1 MAVTTIATYNLDG
14 TTVDFTVPF
23 EYLSRSFV
31 VITVRSQLTGTNQ
44 VLVQD
49 TDYKWTSNTNIQLTS
64 QPDAQFDEIEI
75 KRVTS
80 SIERIVT
87 FQDGSIIRAADLNKA
102 ELQTMHIA
110 EEARDAAQSSVQ
122 LDNNNNY
129 DVLNRRLV
137 HVADGQDPNDA
148 VNMKQFA
155 ETITSATGILTQT
168 QGVKDATD
176 VIRGQAENARDI
188 AVAQATKST
197 NQATAS

>member
-137 HVADGQDPNDA
+137 HVADGQDPNDV

-155 ETITSATGILTQT
+155 ETITSATG
-168 QGVKDATD
+168 
-176 VIRGQAENARDI
+176 
-188 AVAQATKST
+188 
-197 NQATAS
+197 